1 MKKTVIFMV
10 ALAFFCLSPK
20 VHAQAKWYVD
30 AEFPDEIYS
39 DTLHI
44 VLPGNDKVLIM
55 GKEFKELKDF
65 ADKAEA
71 LKTTF
76 IADLKAAYASG
87 KLSANAQEVY
97 YFYKNAAQRRIKAE
111 AAEYTEK
118 RVDVAQEMLRMDLF
132 LPKHKFIILDMESK
146 IEWQLYVNNPD
157 SLAYK
162 LENTNIKQAIEVGTA
177 NKKYRRQS
185 TQLWVDTDSSA
196 YSVSHFQHKRQFS
209 FSIGPIMGLSLIGSE
224 LAPNLG
230 IWAMFQ
236 NSGKYGKPPYQL
248 GIGLTEYMM
257 ADINEGKLANYQM
270 FYSVEAM
277 CLFNLSTR
285 SKTAKW
291 FGIQA
296 GVLKAPSEHVLHNA
310 SKLSIVSSGIGP
322 VQWSFDFIE
331 PRNEK
336 GLLYGLTLKLP
347 F

>member
-10 ALAFFCLSPK
+10 ALAFFCLNPK
-20 VHAQAKWYVD
+20 VHAQAQWYVD
-30 AEFPDEIYS
+30 AEFQDEIYS

-118 RVDVAQEMLRMDLF
+118 RVDVAQEMLRMDLL

-196 YSVSHFQHKRQFS
+196 YSVSHFQHKRQLS
-209 FSIGPIMGLSLIGSE
+209 FSVGPSIGLSAIGSKM
-224 LAPNLG
+224 APNFG
-230 IWAMFQ
+230 VWAMFQ
-236 NSGKYGKPPYQL
+236 NQGKYGTSPYKF
-248 GIGLTEYMM
+248 GVGLTEFIF
-257 ADINEGKLANYQM
+257 ADFNDGKIINYQ
-270 FYSVEAM
+270 SIRSIEAM
-277 CLFNLSTR
+277 VGVNMGYR
-285 SKTAKW
+285 SKNPKW
-291 FGIQA
+291 FGLQGGMIQA
-296 GVLKAPSEHVLHNA
+296 PRENELHLANKVSVLTE
-310 SKLSIVSSGIGP
+310 GYGP
-322 VQWSFDFIE
+322 FSWSFDFIKT
-331 PRNEK
+331 NSNK
-336 GLLYGLTLKLP
+336 LIYGLTLKLP